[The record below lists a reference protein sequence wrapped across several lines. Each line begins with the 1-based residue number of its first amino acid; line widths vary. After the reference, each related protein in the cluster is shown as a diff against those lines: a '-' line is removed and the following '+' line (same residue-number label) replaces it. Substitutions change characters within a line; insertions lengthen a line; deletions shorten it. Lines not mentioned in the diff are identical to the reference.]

1 VPKYEVGLQP
11 SKIRKVAFYTFGCM
25 LNQSETATIAQE
37 FDKSGYEIVE
47 FGQPADL
54 YVINTCT
61 VTHKADSRARTK
73 IRQAHR
79 AQSDAFVAVVGCYAE
94 HKPEE
99 IASIEGV
106 DLILGAEEKFR
117 LIDMLSN
124 EARGEGVWEKKP
136 VPEIML
142 ACEAGSAREMEVR
155 PTLEMEGKTR
165 IFMKIQDG
173 CDYNCSFCIIPQVR
187 GAGRVLPLAEIL
199 SRARQIIDHGY
210 REIVLTGVN
219 IGTYQDAQDH
229 RFIDVVEQL
238 SDLSEQVRI
247 RLSSVEP
254 NCMTDDLLQLIGER
268 DNICSHLH
276 LPLQSGSDRVLRKMR
291 RRYLTERYREVVL
304 KAAEY
309 IPDLG
314 LGADVLVG
322 FPDETDEDFATTTEF
337 IESLPV
343 SYLHVFTYSRRTG
356 TDAAAMEHQ
365 VDPQTHQ
372 RRSFVLRQL
381 SKRKHRQFLAGQVGT
396 VKPVLF
402 EPGDG
407 STYLEGW
414 TGNYARIRVD
424 YDPDFINQIVPV
436 SIRHQKEDYLVGEVL
451 ARSPQRMAVL

>member
-1 VPKYEVGLQP
+1 MPKYESGFQP
-11 SKIRKVAFYTFGCM
+11 SKIRRVAFYTFGCM

-37 FDKSGYEIVE
+37 FDNHGYEIVK
-47 FGQPADL
+47 FGEPADL

-73 IRQAHR
+73 IRQVNR
-79 AQSDAFVAVVGCYAE
+79 AYSDAFVAVVGCYAE

-142 ACEAGSAREMEVR
+142 ACEAGSTRQMEAV

-173 CDYNCSFCIIPQVR
+173 CDYSCSFCIIPQVR
-187 GAGRVLPLAEIL
+187 GGGRVIPLPEIL
-199 SRARQIIDHGY
+199 NRARQIIDNGY

-219 IGTYQDAQDH
+219 IGTYQDAEGH

-238 SDLSEQVRI
+238 ADLSKDLRLRI
-247 RLSSVEP
+247 SSVEP
-254 NCMTDDLLQLIGER
+254 NCMTVDLLQLIGER
-268 DNICSHLH
+268 ENICSHLH
-276 LPLQSGSDRVLRKMR
+276 LPLQSGSDRILRKMR
-291 RRYLTERYREVVL
+291 RRYLTDRYREVVSQAV
-304 KAAEY
+304 KY
-309 IPDLG
+309 VPNLG

-322 FPDETDEDFATTTEF
+322 FPDETDEDFATTIEF

-343 SYLHVFTYSRRTG
+343 SYLHVFTYSPRRG
-356 TDAAAMEHQ
+356 TDAAEMEHQ

-381 SKRKHRQFLAGQVGT
+381 SKRKHRQFLARQVGNT
-396 VKPVLF
+396 KPVLF

-407 STYLEGW
+407 ATYLEGW
-414 TGNYARIRVD
+414 TSNYARIRVGF
-424 YDPDFINQIVPV
+424 DPDLINDIVPV
-436 SIRHQKEDYLVGEVL
+436 HIQRQQGEYLTGEVV
-451 ARSPQRMAVL
+451 ARESATL